1 MNTSINNFA
10 LKLEFVFFL
19 FGWGFLMNTGP
30 STCCEESLDDG
41 WLFGLVNR
49 SLSVVGQC
57 SQLAQRSLRTQ
68 EVQNKSSLF
77 FPLFNSVKENFFFS
91 FFCCYKYEI
100 LFYFYTLSVVTQ
112 HLTFRLG
119 VLSFVSLIK
128 SCKVE
133 RRKSL

>member
-1 MNTSINNFA
+1 
-10 LKLEFVFFL
+10 
-19 FGWGFLMNTGP
+19 
-30 STCCEESLDDG
+30 
-41 WLFGLVNR
+41 
-49 SLSVVGQC
+49 
-57 SQLAQRSLRTQ
+57 
-68 EVQNKSSLF
+68 
-77 FPLFNSVKENFFFS
+77 
-91 FFCCYKYEI
+91 